1 LWRAGWVSN
10 RKKRDH
16 SNRRVERISLFLFM
30 LYSQLVK
37 SRLTIRSK
45 CRRLGVNWTQQPK
58 HNRISK
64 KTCSQLI
71 SLSIPY
77 IYFLGFS
84 EVVATSY
91 RYNKENE
98 QEKKGV
104 LNLPG
109 VCVYCTTTSIT
120 HTTGGQPPSDIY
132 IQPTQ
137 NSVYIYRKLPPDIQ
151 KYLYTNENNNISHYT
166 QKLIDKR
173 AYFKG

>member
-1 LWRAGWVSN
+1 
-10 RKKRDH
+10 
-16 SNRRVERISLFLFM
+16 M

-71 SLSIPY
+71 SLSIPR
-77 IYFLGFS
+77 ILYFLGFS

-109 VCVYCTTTSIT
+109 VCVCTTTTSIT

-132 IQPTQ
+132 IYNQPKILYT
-137 NSVYIYRKLPPDIQ
+137 YRKLPPDIQ